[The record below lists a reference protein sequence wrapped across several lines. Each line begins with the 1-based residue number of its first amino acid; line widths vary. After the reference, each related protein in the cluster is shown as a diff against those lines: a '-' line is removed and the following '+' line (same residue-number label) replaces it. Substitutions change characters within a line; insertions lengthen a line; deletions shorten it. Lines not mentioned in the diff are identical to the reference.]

1 MQILL
6 VRLRLIGDVVFTTPA
21 IRAVRRHFPDA
32 RLTYLV
38 EAQAAPVV
46 RSNPHLDEVMV
57 VRRSRGLARIADDW
71 RLGRMLAR
79 RRFDLVVDF
88 HGGPRGSWLTWL
100 TGARQRVGYTVAG
113 RSWMYTQA
121 VERTRE
127 LRPRHSVENQWDLL
141 AALGIAPP
149 TPVDDPLEMPE
160 DAAAR
165 ASVDARLAGAG
176 LGPDTPLVVMHVSA
190 GNPFRRW
197 PASSFA
203 AVAAGLVAADRSR
216 AVVLTSGP
224 SESEAAEAVGR
235 AARALAGR
243 DLADRIVRIGEFD
256 LVELRAL
263 IGNAALYIGGDSGPL
278 HIAGTT
284 ETPVVGLFG
293 PTLAVRSLPWRDPGV
308 PALGVE
314 PGPLACRPC
323 DQRVCVPG
331 DFRCLT
337 ATPPER
343 VIDAAERALAMARTR
358 R

>member
-21 IRAVRRHFPDA
+21 IRALRRHYPDA
-32 RLTYLV
+32 RVTYLV

-46 RSNPHLDEVMV
+46 RGNPHLDEVMV
-57 VRRSRGLARIADDW
+57 VRRSRGVTRIIDDW
-71 RLGRMLAR
+71 RLGRTLAR
-79 RRFDLVVDF
+79 RRFDLVIDF

-149 TPVDDPLEMPE
+149 TPVDDPLEMAE

-165 ASVDARLAGAG
+165 ASVDARLAAAG
-176 LGPDTPLVVMHVSA
+176 LRPDTPLVVMHVSA

-197 PASSFA
+197 PATSFA
-203 AVAAGLVAADRSR
+203 AVAAGLVGADSSR

-224 SESEAAEAVGR
+224 SESEAAEQVGR
-235 AARALAGR
+235 AARALAGPA
-243 DLADRIVRIGEFD
+243 LAERILRIGEFD

-263 IGNAALYIGGDSGPL
+263 IGHAALYIGGDSGPL

-284 ETPVVGLFG
+284 RTPVVGLFG
-293 PTLAVRSLPWRDPGV
+293 PTLAVRSLPWRDPAV

-323 DQRVCVPG
+323 DQRACVPG

-343 VIDAAERALAMARTR
+343 VIDAAERALAMART
-358 R
+358 

>member
-1 MQILL
+1 M
-6 VRLRLIGDVVFTTPA
+6 
-21 IRAVRRHFPDA
+21 
-32 RLTYLV
+32 
-38 EAQAAPVV
+38 
-46 RSNPHLDEVMV
+46 
-57 VRRSRGLARIADDW
+57 
-71 RLGRMLAR
+71 
-79 RRFDLVVDF
+79 
-88 HGGPRGSWLTWL
+88 
-100 TGARQRVGYTVAG
+100 
-113 RSWMYTQA
+113 
-121 VERTRE
+121 
-127 LRPRHSVENQWDLL
+127 
-141 AALGIAPP
+141 
-149 TPVDDPLEMPE
+149 
-160 DAAAR
+160 
-165 ASVDARLAGAG
+165 
-176 LGPDTPLVVMHVSA
+176 
-190 GNPFRRW
+190 
-197 PASSFA
+197 
-203 AVAAGLVAADRSR
+203 
-216 AVVLTSGP
+216 LTSGP

-235 AARALAGR
+235 AARALAGP

-263 IGNAALYIGGDSGPL
+263 IGHAALYIGGDSGPL

-293 PTLAVRSLPWRDPGV
+293 PTLAVRSLPWRDPAV